1 MNTDQVLQMW
11 ASTRLTLD
19 NIWNATTLFAES
31 EGLPKPILEGGG
43 LVFLPDPGSVSSSEK
58 VDLPANLVRF

>member
-1 MNTDQVLQMW
+1 MW

-43 LVFLPDPGSVSSSEK
+43 VVFFTGPK
-58 VDLPANLVRF
+58 VCKQQ